1 MMRYCN
7 ALAWIRYRGT
17 DIPVLP
23 WVAIKHFVVAVCCVV
38 ALVAIV
44 EWRLAVLAGEGRVT
58 SDPWQ
63 REDARIGR
71 MNAAKVKASPENPFW
86 RSAGISPALTKASGK
101 SRILVIGDSFVW
113 GDGYVNAND
122 IWWRQLE
129 RELHR
134 RGYWDVEVVAAG
146 FGGAS
151 TQKQLEWLRAGG
163 LSRLGS
169 PDLLVFGYV
178 TNDPDVRDATG
189 RPLIKQLGRDLPP
202 GDWQVLDRTLGR
214 VAPNLAG
221 QLRQRL
227 VAKAQAGSRDTYSY
241 SDWELKL
248 LEPPNID
255 AYRKVVR
262 ELKTFLDGT
271 GKPSFVVTLPNHPG
285 PDHFRVRHAPVAE
298 IFRSADLRFH
308 DLLDDFVRE
317 YPPGG
322 EVLQWGINPAN
333 GHPGTVSTRFYARKT
348 ADILERDYP
357 DLLGAK
363 SPLPA
368 GRRPRI
374 NDWMP
379 PAADVREV
387 RDGEWVLS
395 YPAPNDEMLEM
406 PLGRRHVVLAFE
418 EPVPIDRLRLQGDA
432 LGGAEVFLASTDPV
446 TGIERKDSVGLGHR
460 TGQAL
465 AWDTKEV
472 VGADRVNAI
481 RIVADLTPE
490 VRGVEGRRL
499 GLSIESGANEVLP

>member
-1 MMRYCN
+1 
-7 ALAWIRYRGT
+7 
-17 DIPVLP
+17 
-23 WVAIKHFVVAVCCVV
+23 
-38 ALVAIV
+38 
-44 EWRLAVLAGEGRVT
+44 
-58 SDPWQ
+58 
-63 REDARIGR
+63 
-71 MNAAKVKASPENPFW
+71 
-86 RSAGISPALTKASGK
+86 
-101 SRILVIGDSFVW
+101 
-113 GDGYVNAND
+113 
-122 IWWRQLE
+122 
-129 RELHR
+129 
-134 RGYWDVEVVAAG
+134 
-146 FGGAS
+146 
-151 TQKQLEWLRAGG
+151 
-163 LSRLGS
+163 
-169 PDLLVFGYV
+169 
-178 TNDPDVRDATG
+178 
-189 RPLIKQLGRDLPP
+189 
-202 GDWQVLDRTLGR
+202 
-214 VAPNLAG
+214 
-221 QLRQRL
+221 

-418 EPVPIDRLRLQGDA
+418 EPVPIDRLRLRGDA